1 MTEKTKSGVGRQKRF
16 TDAFK
21 AEAVR
26 LVKTSGRPLRA
37 VAEDLGVGLSTLGK
51 WVGADREA
59 DLLSGP
65 HPDVGKELARL
76 RKENEILRQERDLL
90 KKAAAFFAKETM
102 R

>member
-1 MTEKTKSGVGRQKRF
+1 MTEKTTSGAGRQKRF

-21 AEAVR
+21 AEAVQ
-26 LVKTSGRPLRA
+26 LVKTSGLPLRA
-37 VAEDLGVGLSTLGK
+37 VAEDLGVGLSILGK
-51 WVGADREA
+51 WVGTEREA
-59 DLLSGP
+59 DLLAGP

-102 R
+102 K